1 LRKTGGF
8 NLQRLLQTVS
18 AIVLSGALVSIANAA
33 SFATLYKFDAETGKN
48 PTGGLLA
55 DKNGALYGTVHFFG
69 AGGGGAVFQLVP
81 PAPGRTKW
89 TENILYSFV
98 GGSDGDAPAGGLV
111 RSPDGN
117 LFGVTVVGGSN
128 DSGTIYML
136 SPSGGSWTES
146 VIYSFPGSDGFP
158 IGKLLLDE
166 KGNLYGVTQQSV
178 VRLAPPTN
186 GQDAWTATTL
196 YTFSAAGDGRGPT
209 GGLLGDSSAIYG
221 TARTGGS
228 NDKGIVFRL
237 TPPESGDVP
246 WSETVLYAFNG
257 ADGDGPNS
265 DLVAKGGTL
274 FGTTAYG
281 GAADRGTVF
290 ALKPPKAGHSEWRH
304 SIIYSFTGPDGRLP
318 YNGLTLG
325 KDGTLYGTTV
335 GGGVFGGYGH
345 GTVFQLSPPAEGQ
358 KTWTESVLHSFDDKD
373 GNSPGRVLLDK
384 SGAIYGNAQYSAG
397 KNTGNS
403 FQILP

>member
-1 LRKTGGF
+1 M
-8 NLQRLLQTVS
+8 QRLLQTVS
-18 AIVLSGALVSIANAA
+18 ILVLSSGLISIANAA
-33 SFATLYKFDAETGKN
+33 SFTTLYKFDAETGKN

-69 AGGGGAVFQLVP
+69 AGGNGAVFQLVP
-81 PAPGRTKW
+81 PAPGKTKW
-89 TENILYSFV
+89 TENILYSFA
-98 GGSDGDAPAGGLV
+98 GGRDGAAPAGGLV
-111 RSPDGN
+111 RSADGN

-128 DSGTIYML
+128 NSGTIYML
-136 SPSGGSWTES
+136 SPSGASWTES

-166 KGNLYGVTQQSV
+166 KGNLYGVTQLSV
-178 VRLAPPTN
+178 MSLAPPAARQSN
-186 GQDAWTATTL
+186 WTATTL
-196 YTFSAAGDGRGPT
+196 YTFSTTGDGHGPT

-228 NDKGIVFRL
+228 NDKGIVFKL
-237 TPPESGDVP
+237 TPPESGDGA
-246 WSETVLYAFNG
+246 WTETILYNFNG

-265 DLVAKGGTL
+265 DLVVRGDTL

-281 GAADRGTVF
+281 GTANRGTVF
-290 ALKPPKAGHSEWRH
+290 ELKPPKPGHSEWRH

-318 YNGLTLG
+318 YNGLTLDT
-325 KDGTLYGTTV
+325 DGTLYGTTV
-335 GGGVFGGYGH
+335 EGGVFGKYSH
-345 GTVFQLSPPAEGQ
+345 GTVFQLVPPAQGQ
-358 KTWTESVLHSFDDKD
+358 EAWTESVLHSFDDKD
-373 GNSPGRVLLDK
+373 GNSPGRVLIDK

-403 FQILP
+403 FRILP